1 MFKKSTIICIFCI
14 SLFSCSRNY
23 IIEDNFSGFN
33 DKKIAVLSP
42 ILLQKVFN
50 YKDETTFEKNLYI
63 GTIDFQ
69 GGLINNKQTG
79 YITKAK
85 IRNYDNQKEFRN
97 IIIDIFHKTI
107 IYTLTKDNRKFEFVD
122 TNDKSITGSII
133 KPEDVMIDE
142 DIVKRD
148 DFKRDNINFPVYIYT
163 LKSVQ
168 NDALTEIR
176 KKYNPYY
183 LLIPV
188 IEYYYIHNSGWFNGQ
203 DLGCTSGYRSRLHI
217 YILDIEKNK
226 IVYLFKNDEKKRF
239 KYKYVY
245 DKYEM
250 KEWQQEL
257 NLKIRQTL
265 EAAIP

>member
-1 MFKKSTIICIFCI
+1 MCKKIIIIFI
-14 SLFSCSRNY
+14 FSITLFSCSRNY
-23 IIEDNFSGFN
+23 IVEDNFSGFN
-33 DKKIAVLSP
+33 DKKIAVLP
-42 ILLQKVFN
+42 PVLLQKVFN
-50 YKDETTFEKNLYI
+50 YKDETAFDKNLYI

-79 YITKAK
+79 YITEAK
-85 IRNYDNQKEFRN
+85 IKNYDHQKEFRN

-107 IYTLTKDNRKFEFVD
+107 GNVFTEDNRKFEFID
-122 TNDKSITGSII
+122 ANDKSITGNII
-133 KPEDVMIDE
+133 KSENIIIDE
-142 DIVKRD
+142 DIVKRED
-148 DFKRDNINFPVYIYT
+148 YKRDNINFPVYIYT

-168 NDALTEIR
+168 NDALIEIR
-176 KKYNPYY
+176 KKYNPSY
-183 LLIPV
+183 LVIPV

-203 DLGCTSGYRSRLHI
+203 DLGCTSGYRSRLHL

-226 IVYLFKNDEKKRF
+226 IVFLFKNDEKKRF

-265 EAAIP
+265 EEAIP